1 MAFKDSKHLSIR
13 IAFDK
18 VLRDKAFNIAKNS
31 KYDGYQHGLA
41 SIFSKKS
48 LMVLLKGKLLAL
60 ELHKPIIKT
69 FQKHKIY
76 LTFMGNI

>member
-41 SIFSKKS
+41 SIFSKT
-48 LMVLLKGKLLAL
+48 
-60 ELHKPIIKT
+60 KPDGAIKR
-69 FQKHKIY
+69 KIFSIGITQTNY
-76 LTFMGNI
+76 